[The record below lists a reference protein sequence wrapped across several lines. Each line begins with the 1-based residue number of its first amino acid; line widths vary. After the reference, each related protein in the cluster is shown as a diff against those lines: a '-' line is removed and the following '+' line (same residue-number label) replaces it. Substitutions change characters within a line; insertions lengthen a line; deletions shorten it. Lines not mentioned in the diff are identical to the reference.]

1 MHNKVVKNASWIIG
15 VKIVQAL
22 LAFVI
27 SSLTARYLGPSNYG
41 VIGYAQSI
49 IAFVTPIM
57 QLGLTAVLVQELVQN
72 PNDEGKILGTAQ
84 AMSIVSAVLCI
95 LGVLGFTCLTN
106 VGEKETFI
114 VCALYS
120 LVLICQSFEML
131 QYWFQAKYLS
141 KYSSVVMLIAY
152 IVVAGYRTVLLIF
165 QKDVYWFAVSY
176 AIDYCLIAV
185 GLHIVYHKLGGQRL
199 RFSKTL
205 AKRLFSRSKYY
216 IVSGLMVTVFA
227 QTDRVMLKLMIGDAE
242 TGFYTAAVTCAG
254 LTGFVFAAVI
264 DSMRPL
270 IVESKAISREKYETN
285 LIRLYSLVL
294 YGAFFYSLFVAVFA
308 PFIIGIIYGAAYT
321 PAINVLRILVWY
333 TAFSYFGSA
342 KNIWML
348 VENNQK
354 YLLVLNAGGAL
365 ANVIL
370 NLILIPYFGA
380 VGAAVASLVTQICTN
395 VVFGFFIKRLRPN
408 NRLLFRALN
417 PCALGSML
425 RGVRTKS

>member
-1 MHNKVVKNASWIIG
+1 MQNKVVKNASWIIG

-49 IAFVTPIM
+49 VAFFTPIM

-95 LGVLGFTCLTN
+95 LGVLGFAFLTN
-106 VGEKETFI
+106 AGETETII

-141 KYSSVVMLIAY
+141 KYSSVIMLIAY
-152 IVVAGYRTVLLIF
+152 IVVAGYRTVLLICE
-165 QKDVYWFAVSY
+165 KDVYWFAVSY
-176 AIDYCLIAV
+176 AIDYCLIAI
-185 GLHIVYHKLGGQRL
+185 GMHIVYRKLGGQRL
-199 RFSKTL
+199 CFSKTL
-205 AKRLFSRSKYY
+205 ANQLFSRGKYY
-216 IVSGLMVTVFA
+216 IISGLMVTVFA

-242 TGFYTAAVTCAG
+242 TGFYSAAVTCAG

-270 IVESKAISREKYETN
+270 IVESKAISQEKYEKN
-285 LIRLYSLVL
+285 LVRL
-294 YGAFFYSLFVAVFA
+294 
-308 PFIIGIIYGAAYT
+308 
-321 PAINVLRILVWY
+321 
-333 TAFSYFGSA
+333 
-342 KNIWML
+342 
-348 VENNQK
+348 
-354 YLLVLNAGGAL
+354 
-365 ANVIL
+365 
-370 NLILIPYFGA
+370 
-380 VGAAVASLVTQICTN
+380 
-395 VVFGFFIKRLRPN
+395 
-408 NRLLFRALN
+408 
-417 PCALGSML
+417 
-425 RGVRTKS
+425 